1 MLAVALAAIDLGV
14 THAIDCRAISLTDEA
29 TSHPSESREEVLGES
44 DYGFDGDA
52 FLFVK
57 GPFAG
62 LDEIANEVLGRSEI
76 EWE

>member
-1 MLAVALAAIDLGV
+1 MALAAIDLGV
-14 THAIDCRAISLTDEA
+14 THAVDCRAISLTDDA

-52 FLFVK
+52 SLFVK
-57 GPFAG
+57 DPFAG
-62 LDEIANEVLGRSEI
+62 GDEIANEVLSCGEI